1 MCRSFPLGSAGPNL
15 PNLWLELQP
24 TRAFAAQPR
33 VDAYNVTLTLG
44 IQANTRFVP
53 QETKPD
59 CPFPA
64 KLELVP
70 PLDQGKVAI
79 GLPIDVP
86 FTEISALLDS
96 QLKGKTFPDDKNSPA
111 EMTVESATVAAA
123 GDRLL
128 VSLLVSARER
138 KSWLGL
144 GTAATLYISGKPVLD
159 QGQQVVR
166 LESVALAV
174 ESDAL
179 FGVVGTAVKMATPY
193 LKTALEKNAVIDLK
207 PTLAN
212 ARRSIDRALMDF
224 RLQNDDIK
232 VDATMTGLRLVGLE
246 FDSRIVRITAEA
258 DGIARVALSK
268 LPVK

>member
-1 MCRSFPLGSAGPNL
+1 L
-15 PNLWLELQP
+15 
-24 TRAFAAQPR
+24 
-33 VDAYNVTLTLG
+33 
-44 IQANTRFVP
+44 
-53 QETKPD
+53 
-59 CPFPA
+59 
-64 KLELVP
+64 
-70 PLDQGKVAI
+70 
-79 GLPIDVP
+79 
-86 FTEISALLDS
+86 TEIGKLLDS
-96 QLKGKTFPDDKNSPA
+96 QLAGKTFPDDKNSPA
-111 EMTVESATVAAA
+111 EMTVQSATVVAA

-128 VSLLVSARER
+128 VSLLVTARER

-144 GTAATLYISGKPVLD
+144 GTEATLYVSGKPVLD
-159 QGQQVVR
+159 QGQQIVR
-166 LESVALAV
+166 LENVALAV

-212 ARRSIDRALMDF
+212 ARRSIDKALTDF

-246 FDSRIVRITAEA
+246 FDSRMVRITAEA